1 MGVWCFHID
10 RRNIERAVR
19 ERMKSQKKR
28 RSRTNIHKSFDSYWF
43 PLFKGEPTDFAAR
56 FRAELSDIVIEAD
69 ADMRQT
75 VKNWKIE
82 YKHKG
87 RTYELSDAVAW
98 FNQKGVRIQNCRDV
112 DLRGPIMEG
121 MERHL
126 SK

>member
-1 MGVWCFHID
+1 
-10 RRNIERAVR
+10 
-19 ERMKSQKKR
+19 MKSQKKR
-28 RSRTNIHKSFDSYWF
+28 ISRTNIHKSFDSYRF
-43 PLFKGEPTDFAAR
+43 PLFKGEPADFAAR
-56 FRAELSDIVIEAD
+56 FRAELSGIVIEAD

-87 RTYELSDAVAW
+87 RAYELSDAVAR

-112 DLRGPIMEG
+112 ALRGPIMEG